1 MISIRNTKGEFT
13 PMIAAIIIAV
23 SMILAV
29 ALFLAGIEIQVMG
42 IRNAVKAELASLSIK
57 ISDDTY
63 QSLREGDFEAYRDK
77 LNSSSSYISALTSD
91 FYSSLEENIKLHTE
105 TYDIENVSL
114 AFTNAGNSLVY
125 TFNCDVRFRV
135 TILGGA
141 FPEITRNVTIEGRH
155 NAKY

>member
-13 PMIAAIIIAV
+13 PMIATIIVAV

-57 ISDDTY
+57 ISNNTY
-63 QSLREGDFEAYRDK
+63 QSLHKNNFKTYQNK

-91 FYSSLEENIKLHTE
+91 FYSSLESNIKLHTE

-114 AFTNAGNSLVY
+114 AFTNDGNSLVY
-125 TFNCDVRFRV
+125 TFSCDVSFRV

-141 FPEITRNVTIEGRH
+141 FPEITRSVTIEGRH

>member
-1 MISIRNTKGEFT
+1 MMSIRNTKGEFT
-13 PMIAAIIIAV
+13 PMIAVIIVAV

-42 IRNAVKAELASLSIK
+42 IKNAVKAELASLSIK

-63 QSLREGDFEAYRDK
+63 QALREGDFQAYRDK

-91 FYSSLEENIKLHTE
+91 FYSSLESNIQLHTE

-114 AFTNAGNSLVY
+114 AFSNNGKSLVY
-125 TFNCDVRFRV
+125 TFTCSVRFRV

>member
-13 PMIAAIIIAV
+13 PMIAVMIVAV

-105 TYDIENVSL
+105 TYDMENVSL

-125 TFNCDVRFRV
+125 AFNCDVRFRV
-135 TILGGA
+135 TVLGGA
-141 FPEITRNVTIEGRH
+141 FPEITRSVTIEGRH